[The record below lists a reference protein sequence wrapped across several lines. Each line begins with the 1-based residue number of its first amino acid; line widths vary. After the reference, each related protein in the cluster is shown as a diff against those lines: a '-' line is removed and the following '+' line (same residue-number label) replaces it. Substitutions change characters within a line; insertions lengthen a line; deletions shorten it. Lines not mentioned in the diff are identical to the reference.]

1 MGCALD
7 IDSVQS
13 SLLSLTKSDGTTTVI
28 AGGGSTYAL
37 TVANLG
43 SAPTTGLITVVD
55 VLPTGLSFAGN
66 SPFNSGGFACTLA
79 ANSRSISCVT
89 STSLAAG
96 ANAVIG
102 IPLTVDS
109 TAPSA
114 VTNRAQIGGGGDPS
128 KPLAPTEATASLCSA
143 AASDLATGCA
153 ADTNIVKRVAL
164 SLTKDDGQFNVNIN
178 GTTTYAFT
186 VTNSGDA
193 ASIGSIQFR
202 DVLPAPMNWP
212 VTLVKSGAN
221 AADWTCVRASGTE
234 VTCTSNVSIP
244 GGASSQFSL
253 LANAGA
259 LTSAEQYT
267 NKARIGGGGDPNL
280 PLTTPDAGSV
290 ALCTNNNVPAGCA
303 IDMNTAQNAAQIRL
317 AKTHA
322 NPQSRGPGDTVAF
335 TLTVS
340 NTGGNAAA
348 VNTIRVVDVL
358 PAGFSAPVVNPA
370 TQGIFS
376 CSVAANVLTCNNT
389 GGVLAANANAVITFN
404 ATVATGATNS
414 LTNAAQV
421 GTASSSTDPQ
431 NSTFPTDV
439 TAQTCT
445 ANGVPFVGCATD
457 SVPLNADLQITKEQ
471 KLSTAA
477 AYQTG
482 TLVASN
488 GALVQFRLKL
498 TNAGPSVVSN
508 AKLSDQIPSNFTS
521 PTIVSVTPAG
531 TVTGCS
537 ATSVTLDGNNLT
549 GTLASMAKDASC
561 TVIVQATA
569 STNGASI
576 TNTATAVAPDG
587 INDSV
592 PANNSASVVTTI
604 QQPGIT
610 ATKTASATPLLVGAA
625 GQNYKIAITVSS
637 GPTTA
642 TISVADTL
650 PTGITLAGV
659 PTVNNGATLS
669 GCTASSGSAL
679 GPNCQLNSG
688 LANGTYTVTIPVA
701 VAASAVAAGGLN
713 KANIGGGGDPSCTA
727 ANSNETCDPSTPV
740 TTVVQ
745 KADLSITK
753 TASPASS
760 YVPGQDLNYTLVV
773 SNAGPSDVTGV
784 SVADTV
790 PASVAVTS
798 WSCTASAGATC
809 GTAGGT
815 TNTVSLPGASLA
827 SGSSIT
833 ISITGKAQ
841 LAATGDIVNTAT
853 VTPPAGVSCTTAPCV
868 RTATVTNTNGGTP
881 GLAITKVATPS
892 AFAVGQTGIYS
903 LSVRNNGTS
912 STSGQIT
919 VTDAMPT
926 GITITP
932 ALTNNV
938 NGWDCSAST
947 ASQLSCTNSVVLLP
961 GSNAPV
967 INAPVSIAN
976 GTASPVTNTAS
987 VSGGGTACTA
997 ATCQS
1002 ELVTNVNAPHLD
1014 VTKSLN
1020 GSFVV
1025 GQPTSYVITATN
1037 NGQAATLAGTITD
1050 VIPAGLVIGT
1060 LPASCSASAQTLTCS
1075 VPSGLST
1082 GSSVS
1087 FTIPVTPSASA
1098 NNQALQN
1105 VAKANAD
1112 TGDASCPAAAHCS
1125 GTTDNSVT
1133 APQLTLT
1140 KNASV
1145 ATFTVGQA
1153 AQYQLVLRNTG
1164 TAATTAATT
1173 VTDTVPAGLTIDT
1186 AALPAGCTNT
1196 PAGSQ
1201 TLVCTVASLAVNA
1214 SVALNITVT
1223 PQNTVN
1229 GISVTNQATAT
1240 GGGDPLCANGTQAA
1254 SLPARCAPTNTTAV
1268 NAPRLVLSKAA
1279 STPTFSV
1286 GVPASYTLSV
1296 TNTGTAATSGAI
1308 TITDVMPASLMLG
1321 TLPAGCTAQGQ
1332 QVSCTITQSL
1342 TASPAAGSEASFV
1355 IPVTPI
1361 ASAAPSVTNTATAL
1375 GAVIRP
1381 ARQRTTARPA

>member
-1 MGCALD
+1 MNPALPA
-7 IDSVQS
+7 IPANGSANQVS
-13 SLLSLTKSDGTTTVI
+13 ATNTSIAAGTTHTYTVAITFVTSSGVTALACTGSAGNGAYNAARIAGVAPAANCGPLPGLPNLGIAKSSNGPWLVGQANANYTLTVTNSGNAATSGAITVI
-28 AGGGSTYAL
+28 DNLPAGITATAGTYSGWACGVSGQTVTCTSSAALVASGGS
-37 TVANLG
+37 VAITLPVAVADTA
-43 SAPTTGLITVVD
+43 APTIT
-55 VLPTGLSFAGN
+55 N
-66 SPFNSGGFACTLA
+66 A
-79 ANSRSISCVT
+79 ASV
-89 STSLAAG
+89 
-96 ANAVIG
+96 
-102 IPLTVDS
+102 
-109 TAPSA
+109 
-114 VTNRAQIGGGGDPS
+114 GGGGDPYNGGNPPVPGS
-128 KPLAPTEATASLCSA
+128 CSD
-143 AASDLATGCA
+143 SHCA
-153 ADTNIVKRVAL
+153 ND
-164 SLTKDDGQFNVNIN
+164 
-178 GTTTYAFT
+178 TTT
-186 VTNSGDA
+186 
-193 ASIGSIQFR
+193 
-202 DVLPAPMNWP
+202 
-212 VTLVKSGAN
+212 
-221 AADWTCVRASGTE
+221 
-234 VTCTSNVSIP
+234 VS
-244 GGASSQFSL
+244 
-253 LANAGA
+253 
-259 LTSAEQYT
+259 
-267 NKARIGGGGDPNL
+267 K
-280 PLTTPDAGSV
+280 
-290 ALCTNNNVPAGCA
+290 
-303 IDMNTAQNAAQIRL
+303 
-317 AKTHA
+317 
-322 NPQSRGPGDTVAF
+322 
-335 TLTVS
+335 
-340 NTGGNAAA
+340 
-348 VNTIRVVDVL
+348 
-358 PAGFSAPVVNPA
+358 
-370 TQGIFS
+370 
-376 CSVAANVLTCNNT
+376 
-389 GGVLAANANAVITFN
+389 
-404 ATVATGATNS
+404 
-414 LTNAAQV
+414 
-421 GTASSSTDPQ
+421 
-431 NSTFPTDV
+431 
-439 TAQTCT
+439 
-445 ANGVPFVGCATD
+445 
-457 SVPLNADLQITKEQ
+457 
-471 KLSTAA
+471 
-477 AYQTG
+477 
-482 TLVASN
+482 
-488 GALVQFRLKL
+488 
-498 TNAGPSVVSN
+498 
-508 AKLSDQIPSNFTS
+508 
-521 PTIVSVTPAG
+521 
-531 TVTGCS
+531 
-537 ATSVTLDGNNLT
+537 
-549 GTLASMAKDASC
+549 
-561 TVIVQATA
+561 
-569 STNGASI
+569 
-576 TNTATAVAPDG
+576 
-587 INDSV
+587 
-592 PANNSASVVTTI
+592 
-604 QQPGIT
+604 
-610 ATKTASATPLLVGAA
+610 
-625 GQNYKIAITVSS
+625 
-637 GPTTA
+637 
-642 TISVADTL
+642 
-650 PTGITLAGV
+650 
-659 PTVNNGATLS
+659 
-669 GCTASSGSAL
+669 
-679 GPNCQLNSG
+679 
-688 LANGTYTVTIPVA
+688 
-701 VAASAVAAGGLN
+701 
-713 KANIGGGGDPSCTA
+713 
-727 ANSNETCDPSTPV
+727 
-740 TTVVQ
+740 

-753 TASPASS
+753 TASPASG

-798 WSCTASAGATC
+798 WSCAASAGATC
-809 GTAGGT
+809 GTTGGT

-853 VTPPAGVSCTTAPCV
+853 VTPPAGVSCTTAPCA

-919 VTDAMPT
+919 VTDTMPT

-947 ASQLSCTNSVVLLP
+947 ALQLSCTNSVVLLP

-1002 ELVTNVNAPHLD
+1002 ELVTNVNAPYLD

-1125 GTTDNSVT
+1125 GTTDNPVT